1 MIGDLFADESPLL
14 ISLERPSPFEL
25 SRGVVGCN
33 RKYIKGTPPPWLPF
47 LQKIHSSRSNSE
59 IDQPSA
65 QLQRRLI
72 IMDDQTSAFTCDD
85 GFFESAWTGDD
96 DVIHTAV
103 NALMPPDATRNNDTI
118 GASNNA
124 IYYRRTNILT
134 TTSCEESSVGANL
147 QAVESHPETLVNA
160 ISCEKSDYDSV
171 GSVGRCF
178 SRIEPET
185 SDQRNSAESDSATS
199 PAGMTENLVL
209 GGMGL
214 GISQDPVCASAL
226 DGCAVNAAADSE
238 EDVPPIVLQAYK
250 AAQKT
255 QGEAEDDLAEKALEG
270 ENTASDVLCPSP
282 RRKTYR
288 PMRPSRGVH
297 PIDDSQPFAERR
309 LAPPLRP
316 SRGVQPMI
324 SQKIALSV
332 VIETASD
339 PRAVV
344 PRVTDSSLMEFSSSE
359 SGYVSPP
366 VSRKRAT
373 AEETSETA
381 KRVRQSDE
389 GISLALIRYDH

>member
-1 MIGDLFADESPLL
+1 
-14 ISLERPSPFEL
+14 
-25 SRGVVGCN
+25 
-33 RKYIKGTPPPWLPF
+33 
-47 LQKIHSSRSNSE
+47 
-59 IDQPSA
+59 
-65 QLQRRLI
+65 
-72 IMDDQTSAFTCDD
+72 MDDQTSAFTCDD

-103 NALMPPDATRNNDTI
+103 NPLMPPDATRNNDII

-124 IYYRRTNILT
+124 IYHRRINILT
-134 TTSCEESSVGANL
+134 TISCEESSVGANF
-147 QAVESHPETLVNA
+147 QAVESHSETLVNA

-178 SRIEPET
+178 FRIEPEI

-255 QGEAEDDLAEKALEG
+255 QGEGEDDLAEKALEG

-324 SQKIALSV
+324 SQKTALSV